1 MRSNTSNKNSMSE
14 NRIRR
19 LPVYFRYL
27 RELLMNGV
35 MKISSKELAEKLGIT
50 PSQVRSDLNCFEGTG
65 QQGYGY
71 NVKLLY
77 TEISRVLGA
86 GDKMNAVIIGG
97 DIHFA
102 KHLSERFEG
111 RGVTVYALFSE
122 DSSSDLSFLSCKYSD
137 IVRVLSEHPAEIA
150 VIVELPKEISSD
162 ILISLGIKGIWNLTN
177 RDISA
182 SIPIINLPVGDII
195 MNLCYEIRNYNAE
208 GKNEL

>member
-1 MRSNTSNKNSMSE
+1 MSSTSSKNS

-35 MKISSKELAEKLGIT
+35 MKISSKELAEKLDIT

-65 QQGYGY
+65 HQGYGY

-102 KHLSERFEG
+102 KRLSERFEG
-111 RGVTVYALFSE
+111 RGVTVSALFSE
-122 DSSSDLSFLSCKYSD
+122 DSSLASGFLSYRYSD
-137 IVRVLSEHPAEIA
+137 IIRVLLESPAEIA
-150 VIVELPKEISSD
+150 VIVELPKEISPD
-162 ILISLGIKGIWNLTN
+162 DLISLGIKGIWNLTN

-182 SIPIINLPVGDII
+182 KIPIINLPVGDII
-195 MNLCYEIRNYNAE
+195 MSLCYEIRNNNTE
-208 GKNEL
+208 GKK